1 MSELHPGA
9 AKPQKR
15 SPFLIAAYCTLGGAM
30 LSFALGAGVIWVLC
44 SIGLAV
50 LLALADLFLKLRE
63 R

>member
-1 MSELHPGA
+1 MSELHPGGTN
-9 AKPQKR
+9 PQKR
-15 SPFLIAAYCTLGGAM
+15 SSFLLAAYCTLGGAM

-50 LLALADLFLKLRE
+50 LLASADLFLKLRE